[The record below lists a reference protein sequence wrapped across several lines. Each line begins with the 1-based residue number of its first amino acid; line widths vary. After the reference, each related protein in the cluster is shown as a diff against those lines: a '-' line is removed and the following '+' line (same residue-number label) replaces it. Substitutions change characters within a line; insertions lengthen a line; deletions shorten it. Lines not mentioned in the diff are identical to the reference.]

1 MKFVPAPKEYIQKL
15 VFSVDMPDFD
25 QKMDQILTDL

>member
-15 VFSVDMPDFD
+15 VFGVGVPDFD
-25 QKMDQILTDL
+25 QRMDQILTDL